1 MSEKKYYVEALD
13 EVIVEYCEHP
23 SPNSL
28 YSVLNGIFEGIEQ
41 NYSLPCLAKINDD
54 GDFLIKFVADDRGR
68 ESVAALTRLDGEKNS
83 IIADVKMRS
92 LVRIMAENDCEGIVL
107 NPGGEHEFT
116 VPKMLLAF
124 ALHAGY
130 QMALDDM
137 SSGD

>member
-13 EVIVEYCEHP
+13 EVIGEYCDHP
-23 SPNSL
+23 NPNSL
-28 YSVLNGIFEGIEQ
+28 YSVLNGLFEGIEQ
-41 NYSLPCLAKINDD
+41 NYTLPCLAKMD
-54 GDFLIKFVADDRGR
+54 GDGNFSIMFAVDDRGK
-68 ESVAALTRLDGEKNS
+68 ESVAALTRLDGEAQP
-83 IIADVKMRS
+83 IVADVKMRS
-92 LVRIMAENDCEGIVL
+92 LVRIMVENDCEGIVL

-116 VPKMLLAF
+116 VPKMLLAY